1 MPTLSRSSGRYS
13 ARSVSSRRTL
23 PDCGATS
30 PEMTSSVVVL
40 PDPLAPINPTM
51 EPGSASNVTP
61 FRACT
66 PPNCTC
72 RPSTLRRAGCTA
84 TGLSA
89 TAVTARPRRRPA
101 WA

>member
-1 MPTLSRSSGRYS
+1 MLSRSSGRYS

-61 FRACT
+61 FSACT
-66 PPNCTC
+66 PPN
-72 RPSTLRRAGCTA
+72 RTLEALDVEAGGVRGA
-84 TGLSA
+84 GLSA